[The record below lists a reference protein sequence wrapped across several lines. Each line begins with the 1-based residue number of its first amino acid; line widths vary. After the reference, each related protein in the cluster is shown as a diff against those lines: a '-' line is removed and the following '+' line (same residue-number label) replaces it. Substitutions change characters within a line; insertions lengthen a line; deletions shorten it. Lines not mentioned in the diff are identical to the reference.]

1 MAQGA
6 ETTVAQCSPT
16 VEWADY
22 AAVQAKCGSLS
33 GNEITRNSAT
43 VVPAR

>member
-22 AAVQAKCGSLS
+22 AAVQ
-33 GNEITRNSAT
+33 
-43 VVPAR
+43 VVWEPIWKRAHAQLVFG